1 MYIKTPLGGRTPHE
15 YTRNSRKVRAVI
27 ITEKGH
33 KFKPTMKKPGRYP
46 MATIS
51 NSNFN
56 SWYHW
61 TSEDACSADTSGEFY
76 DRGYFKS
83 PGNWNVFV
91 SKVTSPASAGV
102 YFDSYSFNR
111 YSTFG
116 GKNVTFGV
124 VDEYFS
130 GISSNGCSAEM
141 PISDADFHWRVNMK
155 SEGSGNS
162 FGSYTTTFSDDFGT
176 SGTRTATAG
185 GSMSGAFRV
194 SAQPVDVFCGWM
206 NGKII
211 A

>member
-15 YTRNSRKVRAVI
+15 YTRNSRKIRMVI
-27 ITEKGH
+27 ITQKGL
-33 KFKPTMKKPGRYP
+33 KFKPTMKKPGGYP
-46 MATIS
+46 MATIM
-51 NSNFN
+51 NNDFN
-56 SWYHW
+56 SWHHW

-83 PGNWNVFV
+83 PGTWNVYV
-91 SKVTSPASAGV
+91 SKVTYNANAGV
-102 YFDSYSFNR
+102 YFDSYTADKYAS
-111 YSTFG
+111 FG

-124 VDEYFS
+124 VDEFFS

-155 SEGSGNS
+155 SEGSGSS

-176 SGTRTATAG
+176 SGTRTATAA
-185 GSMSGAFRV
+185 GSIEGAFRV
-194 SAQPVDVFCGWM
+194 SAQPVDIWCSHM
-206 NGKII
+206 HGKII